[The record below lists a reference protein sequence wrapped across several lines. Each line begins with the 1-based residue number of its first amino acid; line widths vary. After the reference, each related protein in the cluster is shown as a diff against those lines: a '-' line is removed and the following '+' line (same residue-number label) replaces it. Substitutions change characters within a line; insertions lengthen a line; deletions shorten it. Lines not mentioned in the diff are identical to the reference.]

1 MHFLESLVATIEVLH
16 PLFPVYSPPFS
27 MTSPDGIAVCLSCGN
42 EWTVREPGVKK
53 KRKCPVCGKY
63 RIKLKS
69 EVLAESKESGGSNG
83 DNDNGSGRDRGGAS
97 GGGSPPDSG
106 GGLDTSVSR
115 SPAPGVGAA
124 PAAKVVSRK
133 IDPEVN
139 REKGEEN
146 EGNTGGGSGWLIL
159 AGLIGLGVLAGSFLM
174 GSSVKRPAPPALQE
188 RKPIINYPK
197 SRRY

>member
-1 MHFLESLVATIEVLH
+1 
-16 PLFPVYSPPFS
+16 

-69 EVLAESKESGGSNG
+69 EVLAESKGSGGVKESGGSDG
-83 DNDNGSGRDRGGAS
+83 DNNNGSGRDRGGAP
-97 GGGSPPDSG
+97 GGVSPPDSG
-106 GGLDTSVSR
+106 GGLGTPMSR

-124 PAAKVVSRK
+124 PAAKAVSRK
-133 IDPEVN
+133 RDPEVN

-174 GSSVKRPAPPALQE
+174 GSSAKRPAPPALQE
-188 RKPIINYPK
+188 RKPITSYPK